1 MRCFSLFI
9 TVLILAYITAA
20 CAKSS
25 DHTSHE
31 APSAPSTDVAAQP
44 YAGPAF
50 VLQSTSA
57 GFVAKTSVPTGGHEL
72 IIDRTE
78 TTGDAVD
85 IFATLV
91 QPGIDELVTQV
102 ITTLEAKIDTGG
114 KTVKS
119 ARLFVN
125 LTIRSDTAKS
135 ADYRLAARW
144 PSSATPP

>member
-1 MRCFSLFI
+1 MRCFSLVI
-9 TVLILAYITAA
+9 QVLAFA
-20 CAKSS
+20 CIAVGCEKSA
-25 DHTSHE
+25 DHASHE
-31 APSAPSTDVAAQP
+31 SPSAPSADVAAQP

-57 GFVAKTSVPTGGHEL
+57 GLVARTTVPTGGHEL
-72 IIDRTE
+72 KIDRTQ
-78 TTGDAVD
+78 TTGDALD

-125 LTIRSDTAKS
+125 LTRRSDTAKS
-135 ADYRLAARW
+135 ADYRLATRW